1 MVTPAD
7 VRRHL
12 GLNTSAHDALIELAI
27 MAVDLEA
34 SLWGAAM
41 SPAQILARVGRVVSD
56 YPEIDR
62 ALRME
67 AANV

>member
-7 VRRHL
+7 VRQHL
-12 GLNTSAHDALIELAI
+12 GLKTGAHDDLIELAI

-34 SLWGAAM
+34 SLWGVAM

-56 YPEIDR
+56 YPEITR
-62 ALRME
+62 ALRKE